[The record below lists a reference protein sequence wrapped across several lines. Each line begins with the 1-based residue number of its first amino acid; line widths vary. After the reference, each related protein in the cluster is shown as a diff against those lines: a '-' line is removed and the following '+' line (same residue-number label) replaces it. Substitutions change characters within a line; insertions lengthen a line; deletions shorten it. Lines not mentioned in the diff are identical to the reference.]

1 MAKYFPENITQFI
14 CHQLC
19 LAVAHDSL
27 GVKEFTCC
35 KNPGT
40 LYKVREQTR
49 PECSHGAA
57 SSFFT
62 LPQAC
67 RGVHSG
73 SVKCAKDWVRF
84 RIVDCNIIIRIV
96 ERCYGQGGCSETLV
110 DTAEPPTSNHLSHI
124 LGNKC
129 GYMCFILIFSCLILN
144 FINTLLVTCFNFHLF
159 SKGLCG
165 SSNEIFPISLRYLN
179 TWSPAGGSLGRGSGG
194 GVEGLRGV
202 TLPKKSMSPGVG
214 FEFQKT
220 GAISS
225 PSLLP
230 IYG

>member
-19 LAVAHDSL
+19 LTVAHDSL
-27 GVKEFTCC
+27 SVKEFTCC

-96 ERCYGQGGCSETLV
+96 ERMLWARRLFRDIGEHGR
-110 DTAEPPTSNHLSHI
+110 TSNI
-124 LGNKC
+124 K
-129 GYMCFILIFSCLILN
+129 
-144 FINTLLVTCFNFHLF
+144 
-159 SKGLCG
+159 
-165 SSNEIFPISLRYLN
+165 SSQSYS
-179 TWSPAGGSLGRGSGG
+179 W
-194 GVEGLRGV
+194 
-202 TLPKKSMSPGVG
+202 K
-214 FEFQKT
+214 
-220 GAISS
+220 
-225 PSLLP
+225 
-230 IYG
+230 